1 MRVLRGGAAGVVVV
15 YRVQSP
21 EVEVRLFGCHPL
33 PVDDVALTLK
43 GARDLAGLDD
53 DATEFLAMARSHPL
67 VRQLAR
73 VHDTRLTR
81 TPTVFEAFA
90 VAVIEQLV
98 TGVEARAS
106 VRRLWAIAGEPV
118 RGTTLKA
125 APSPEAVRRVPMWKL
140 HAIGVGSRRAATL
153 RGGAMRGAALERLR
167 DADPAVALERLQ
179 TLPGVGPWTAN
190 HVAKNALGWADAVPY
205 GDVHAHYLVTQALTG
220 VEGDDDAMVRALE
233 PFRPHRARVVSLIER
248 AIFAGRGLP
257 GIKKPRLP
265 RVDPHRREPWK
276 F

>member
-1 MRVLRGGAAGVVVV
+1 MVVV
-15 YRVQSP
+15 YRVRSP
-21 EVEVRLFGCHPL
+21 AVEVRLFASAPL
-33 PVDDVALTLK
+33 PDEDVERALRS
-43 GARDLAGLDD
+43 ARDLVGLDD
-53 DATEFLAMARSHPL
+53 DATDFLALARAHPL
-67 VRQLAR
+67 VQELAR
-73 VHDTRLTR
+73 GRDTRLTR

-106 VRRLWAIAGEPV
+106 IRRLWAIAGEPV
-118 RGTTLKA
+118 SGTTLKA
-125 APSPEAVRRVPMWKL
+125 SPSPEAVRRVPMWKL

-153 RGGAMRGAALERLR
+153 RVGAMRGAALERLR
-167 DADPAVALERLQ
+167 DVDPEVALERLQ
-179 TLPGVGPWTAN
+179 SLPGVGPWTAN

-248 AIFAGRGLP
+248 AIFLGRGLP
-257 GIKKPRLP
+257 GIPRPRLP